1 MSEEIETNPLR
12 HIENAS
18 KQPVV
23 LSSKQNNKSDTEQKI
38 EPVKVSSSIV
48 PVTDNTKA
56 SWEPTLNTSTDGI
69 VDSIMKSD
77 NPEDIKQLISGFNL
91 NQSKKSVLRILKLN
105 NLLDLVTEETLKRYQ
120 KHPDEISNKELIDCM
135 TVVSAQIEQS
145 QKTVNGVI
153 DKPAIQINQQKTE
166 YNVNVV
172 PTLTKDQRE
181 NVIDVVTQIIAAAQ
195 QNQNVDTKPID
206 QTTTP
211 IITIDSTTDSTPKG
225 ENK

>member
-1 MSEEIETNPLR
+1 MIEEEKKIKTNPLR
-12 HIENAS
+12 HTENNS
-18 KQPVV
+18 KQTVV
-23 LSSKQNNKSDTEQKI
+23 LPSKQNN
-38 EPVKVSSSIV
+38 EPSII
-48 PVTDNTKA
+48 TKETKD
-56 SWEPTLNTSTDGI
+56 SWEPALNTSIDTI
-69 VDSIMKSD
+69 VDNIMNSD
-77 NPEDIKQLISGFNL
+77 DPDNIKQLISGFNL

-145 QKTVNGVI
+145 QKTVNGII
-153 DKPAIQINQQKTE
+153 DKPAIQINQQKNE

-181 NVIDVVTQIIAAAQ
+181 NVIDIVTQIINTAQ
-195 QNQNVDTKPID
+195 QKQNKDTTKPDGQNNIPVID
-206 QTTTP
+206 MTTTTP
-211 IITIDSTTDSTPKG
+211 TLKG